1 MVHDHFPTMP
11 PKYKRPDKFK
21 KEWEVEYGIQSA
33 TVDPQTK
40 QTTSAVCLFCKCIG
54 RNNTTAADDDRQ
66 RKRTQ
71 RVNYYTKPFRVDN
84 VKRHNL
90 AQHAD
95 EWEEYKQLSHS
106 EKKVFFG
113 ERESA
118 SVVNMRSFVQP
129 QATTTSLI
137 LAKQK
142 CWFLIDA
149 AIIDEVIGGLLFD
162 TNEDEIT
169 EDEDTVV
176 DDHVAAKKRAM
187 SVFVIDNESEEEK
200 RYIAKIKSALKLNLI
215 VRFLSCGV
223 SFRQVSK
230 LISIENESH
239 HQISLMSWRIFPSG
253 K

>member
-1 MVHDHFPTMP
+1 VVHDHFTTMP
-11 PKYKRPDKFK
+11 PKYKCPDKFK
-21 KEWEVEYGIQSA
+21 KEWEVEYGIQSS

-40 QTTSAVCLFCKCIG
+40 QTTSDVCLFCKCIG

-95 EWEEYKQLSHS
+95 EWEEYKQLSHT
-106 EKKVFFG
+106 EKKEFFI

-118 SVVNMRSFVQP
+118 SAVNMRSFVQP
-129 QATTTSLI
+129 QATTRSLI

-142 CWFLIDA
+142 CWFMIDA

-162 TNEDEIT
+162 TNEEIT

-176 DDHVAAKKRAM
+176 DDPVAAKKRAM
-187 SVFVIDNESEEEK
+187 SVFVIDNESEEEQ
-200 RYIAKIKSALKLNLI
+200 RYIAKIKSALKMNLI

-239 HQISLMSWRIFPSG
+239 RQISLMS
-253 K
+253 